1 VRRARNVRLPSVLEP
16 LVTVRLVALVL
27 ILAAGTVTAQEQFY
41 YLGNPEEDAT
51 QGYPTDEPDQAAQ
64 PEEYEEALQ
73 PYGTWQDAPTYG
85 RFWRPSVAAG
95 WQPYV
100 DGQWVWTTRG
110 WTWLSSEPWSWTFHY
125 GRWSFLPRWGWAWFP
140 GSVWGPAW
148 VHWVW
153 FGNFIGWAPLSP
165 FGGPVFNQF
174 VFVRGRD
181 FCSPR
186 LRRYV
191 VRRDF
196 VPRGVRTH
204 WRDHIDRVPDRSWV
218 EREAGHPVRVVSD
231 RRAHMLPPWQRRPAP
246 RPESPTLSD
255 GRDAAPP
262 APSPGRRE
270 SRRWNREP
278 GPPARDAAAGRP
290 APGGPVTAPPG
301 HHPRGE
307 QWLRLGGSRPGDR
320 QAARDRDQQRAPR
333 TTEHARPPR
342 FAPGLPV
349 GRGGYAVPRG
359 PGGAPAMA
367 PSPGGFAIGR

>member
-1 VRRARNVRLPSVLEP
+1 VIPRLAVLL
-16 LVTVRLVALVL
+16 LV
-27 ILAAGTVTAQEQFY
+27 LAAGTVTAQEQFY
-41 YLGNPEEDAT
+41 YLGNPDEDAP
-51 QGYPTDEPDQAAQ
+51 QGYPQGSPPGYPTDEPDQAAQ
-64 PEEYEEALQ
+64 PEEYEQALQ

-85 RFWRPSVAAG
+85 RFWLPSVATG

-100 DGQWVWTTRG
+100 DGQWVWTTHG

-125 GRWSFLPRWGWAWFP
+125 GRWSFLPRWGWVWFP

-148 VHWVW
+148 VRWVW

-191 VRRDF
+191 IRRDF
-196 VPRGVRTH
+196 VPRGVRTN
-204 WRDHIDRVPDRSWV
+204 WRDHMDRVPDRTWV

-231 RRAHMLPPWQRRPAP
+231 RPAHMLPPWERRPAQ

-255 GRDAAPP
+255 GHDAAPRTP
-262 APSPGRRE
+262 WPERRE
-270 SRRWNREP
+270 PRGSNRQP
-278 GPPARDAAAGRP
+278 GPPARDAGAERPAAGV
-290 APGGPVTAPPG
+290 PVTPPPG

-307 QWLRLGGSRPGDR
+307 QWLRMGGSRPVGH
-320 QAARDRDQQRAPR
+320 QAARDQERAPR
-333 TTEHARPPR
+333 APEHARPPH
-342 FAPGLPV
+342 FAPGFPV
-349 GRGGYAVPRG
+349 GRSAFQVPRG
-359 PGGAPAMA
+359 VGGSPTVA
-367 PSPGGFAIGR
+367 PSRGGFAIGR

>member
-27 ILAAGTVTAQEQFY
+27 ILAAGTVSAQEQFY
-41 YLGNPEEDAT
+41 YLGNPDEDAP
-51 QGYPTDEPDQAAQ
+51 QGSPADEPDHALQ

-110 WTWLSSEPWSWTFHY
+110 WTWLSSEPWSWTFHF
-125 GRWSFLPRWGWAWFP
+125 GRWAFLRPWGWAWFP

-148 VHWVW
+148 VRWVW

-196 VPRGVRTH
+196 VPRGVRTN
-204 WRDHIDRVPDRSWV
+204 WRDHMDRVPDRSWV
-218 EREAGHPVRVVSD
+218 EREAGHPVRVVAD
-231 RRAHMLPPWQRRPAP
+231 RPAHTLPPWERRPAQ

-255 GRDAAPP
+255 RRDAVPHTP
-262 APSPGRRE
+262 WPGRRE
-270 SRRWNREP
+270 PPGSNREP
-278 GPPARDAAAGRP
+278 GPPARDAKAER
-290 APGGPVTAPPG
+290 PVTALPG

-307 QWLRLGGSRPGDR
+307 QWLRLGGSPPGDR
-320 QAARDRDQQRAPR
+320 QTVRDRDQQHAPR